1 MKKKKQLIKYLIQI
15 TIIVLVTTMIFTRV
29 IIPIKVEGES
39 MYPTLNDGDFA
50 VVNAMYLS
58 KEDIQRFDVV
68 VLKSDILDKNII
80 KRIIGLPGETVT
92 YKEDRL
98 YINGVYY
105 AEPFLD
111 QDYIEEAKSNYRTDR
126 FTNDFEITLKDDELF
141 VLGDNRLQSTDSRAL
156 GSFGYEDIIG
166 KKGLVVFPFNNM
178 KFID

>member
-1 MKKKKQLIKYLIQI
+1 MKKKKQLIKFLIQI
-15 TIIVLVTTMIFTRV
+15 IVIVLVTTIIFTRV
-29 IIPIKVEGES
+29 IIPVRVDGQS

-58 KEDIQRFDVV
+58 KEDVQRFDVV
-68 VLKSDILDKNII
+68 VLECDVLDKDIV

-92 YKEDRL
+92 YREDRL

-111 QDYIEEAKSNYRTDR
+111 QNYIEEAKSNYQTDR
-126 FTNDFEITLKDDELF
+126 FTNDFEITLKDDEIF
-141 VLGDNRLQSTDSRAL
+141 VLGDNRLHSTDSRAL
-156 GSFGYEDIIG
+156 GNFSYDDIVG